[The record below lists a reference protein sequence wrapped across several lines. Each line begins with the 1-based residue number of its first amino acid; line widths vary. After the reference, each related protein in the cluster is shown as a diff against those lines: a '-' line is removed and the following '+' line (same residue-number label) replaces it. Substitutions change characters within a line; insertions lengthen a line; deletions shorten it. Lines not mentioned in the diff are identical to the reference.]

1 MAAGSLILLF
11 LGPSLSFTSARRFIG
26 MLALT
31 KAYAL
36 IIAIALSAALFAWLR
51 ALETSATWRRSAATS
66 RGYVSTSY
74 FGTPGRYWARGS
86 SASSAPGTPR
96 SPGGRGNEL
105 Y

>member
-11 LGPSLSFTSARRFIG
+11 LGPPLSFTSVRRFIG

-36 IIAIALSAALFAWLR
+36 TIAVALSAALFAWLR
-51 ALETSATWRRSAATS
+51 ALETSATWRRSAAAS
-66 RGYVSTSY
+66 YVTSY

-96 SPGGRGNEL
+96 SPSGRGNEL